1 MSELNIRNAIE
12 AILFASGSSVPVHRI
27 ATALELTEKQ
37 AEKEIETLMAEYKS
51 AQGGITIIKLDDSY
65 QMVSCEEYAPQI
77 RTVMDLR
84 RNTPLSQAAME
95 VLAVVAYNQPVTK
108 AFVEQVRG
116 VDCSGVIGS
125 LTAKDLIEEKGRLEL
140 PGRPLVYGTT
150 ENFLR
155 CFGISDL
162 SELPEIPQS
171 SEEDKPEHEEAEGD
185 DSQLSIFKSDEKA
198 EDSHFADDSES
209 AETSADTVQDAMIA
223 ATAEEIIQ
231 EATKD

>member
-1 MSELNIRNAIE
+1 MSDKNMRNAIE
-12 AILFASGSSVPVHRI
+12 AILFANGDSVPVSRI
-27 ATALELTEKQ
+27 AAALELTEKETK
-37 AEKEIETLMAEYKS
+37 AHIEALMAEYEYR
-51 AQGGITIIKLDDSY
+51 AGGITIIKLEDSY
-65 QMVSCEEYAPQI
+65 QMVSREEYAPQI

-84 RNTPLSQAAME
+84 RNIPLSQAALE

-162 SELPEIPQS
+162 SQLPEIPS
-171 SEEDKPEHEEAEGD
+171 SGEVRNDTDEDQGD
-185 DSQLSIFKSDEKA
+185 DSQLSIFMSD
-198 EDSHFADDSES
+198 DD
-209 AETSADTVQDAMIA
+209 TSGGSGDGASDTVEDAMIA
-223 ATAEEIIQ
+223 ATVGEIIE
-231 EATKD
+231 EAAKLPPTSDEE